1 MTQPQ
6 SGQGFRRQFSNRWV
20 GTRSHDFN
28 LKKPDRS
35 SVQGLFCKILA
46 QPLRSQSQANLKSE
60 QPLIIKM
67 SVGVMMVIQQSWV
80 ALPVRY
86 NPGNSW
92 QKSFLFGRGGTVRA
106 IRYLL
111 Y

>member
-1 MTQPQ
+1 MMQPQ
-6 SGQGFRRQFSNRWV
+6 PGQGFRRQFSNRWV
-20 GTRSHDFN
+20 GTRAHDFN

-46 QPLRSQSQANLKSE
+46 QPLRSPAQANLKSE

-67 SVGVMMVIQQSWV
+67 AVRVMMVIQETEGV
-80 ALPVRY
+80 LRLRY

-106 IRYLL
+106 
-111 Y
+111 